1 MLVVMV
7 VGGIAYGAS
16 EGMFDGMFD
25 FIDSMSTIGDGFSGL
40 PSPTQGFQK
49 PGAGDDYSDAA
60 LQAKY
65 TPEELKI
72 AINTGQVD
80 YNKLSTEMKDMV
92 DNVDLEETPVP

>member
-1 MLVVMV
+1 M
-7 VGGIAYGAS
+7 
-16 EGMFDGMFD
+16 ERMFDGRFE
-25 FIDSMSTIGDGFSGL
+25 FIDSMSTIGDGVSVI
-40 PSPTQGFQK
+40 PSPTQGVQK
-49 PGAGDDYSDAA
+49 SAIGDDYSDDV